1 MNPRKVRI
9 STYELAR
16 LSYPNGRVTSGA
28 GQDYIRKLDK
38 VFQPVG
44 YQALCYSRD
53 WTPDLLITSLDES
66 MSFNVT
72 PGEARQVIRAE
83 LA

>member
-1 MNPRKVRI
+1 MTPRKVVI
-9 STYELAR
+9 STLELAR
-16 LSYPNGRVTSGA
+16 LSYPNGRTTSGA

-38 VFQPVG
+38 VFQKDG
-44 YQALCYSRD
+44 FRALCYSRD

-72 PGEARQVIRAE
+72 PGQAHQVIQRE

>member
-1 MNPRKVRI
+1 MTPRKVRI
-9 STYELAR
+9 SVLELAR
-16 LSYPNGRVTSGA
+16 LTYPNGRVTSGA
-28 GQDYIRKLDK
+28 GQDYMRKLDR

-44 YQALCYSRD
+44 FQALVYSRD

-66 MSFNVT
+66 MLFNVT